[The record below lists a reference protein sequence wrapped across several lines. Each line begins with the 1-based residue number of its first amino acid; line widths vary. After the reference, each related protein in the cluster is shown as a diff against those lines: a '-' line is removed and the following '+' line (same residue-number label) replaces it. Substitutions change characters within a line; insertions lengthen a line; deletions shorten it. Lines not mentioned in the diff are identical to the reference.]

1 MTYNILN
8 YRNFTSYCTSSNNNP
23 VAKEAALREVV
34 QYLQP
39 DLLVCNE
46 VGGATPSA
54 HEKIL
59 TDVLN
64 TNGVNR
70 WASTSY
76 TNNGFST
83 LVNGIYYDKNKLGV
97 QPVVQP
103 SAGETAAVGVGVA
116 GALAVVRCVVGVV
129 GPRAQLPNGVV
140 KPFGRHG
147 VVDQILKRC
156 FLAFVNIEI
165 AAH

>member
-23 VAKEAALREVV
+23 ITKEAALREVIA
-34 QYLQP
+34 YAQP

-46 VGGATPSA
+46 VGGATPAA

-64 TNGVNR
+64 TGGTTR

-76 TNNGFST
+76 ANNGFST
-83 LVNGIYYDKNKLGV
+83 LVNGVYYDQTKLGIKREGMV
-97 QPVVQP
+97 SKSLSNVDLVRVLDVVQFTTRIRFCP
-103 SAGETAAVGVGVA
+103 SIPT
-116 GALAVVRCVVGVV
+116 
-129 GPRAQLPNGVV
+129 
-140 KPFGRHG
+140 
-147 VVDQILKRC
+147 RC
-156 FLAFVNIEI
+156 FLPWWLPISKRAPLPPTWPTGPPPPRR
-165 AAH
+165 

>member
-97 QPVVQP
+97 KREQIVTKTLTSFACWTWFNSTTRIRCWIGTQTPP
-103 SAGETAAVGVGVA
+103 SSPWWART
-116 GALAVVRCVVGVV
+116 
-129 GPRAQLPNGVV
+129 
-140 KPFGRHG
+140 
-147 VVDQILKRC
+147 
-156 FLAFVNIEI
+156 
-165 AAH
+165 